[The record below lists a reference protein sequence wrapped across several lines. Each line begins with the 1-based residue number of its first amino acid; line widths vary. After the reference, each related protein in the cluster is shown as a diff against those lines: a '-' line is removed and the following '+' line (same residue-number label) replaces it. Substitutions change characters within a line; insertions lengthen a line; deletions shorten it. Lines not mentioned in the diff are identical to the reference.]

1 MDALGCVQRGGRE
14 EASRSTGFLEKV
26 VSELDPEG
34 FWGGGGFEQTVTG
47 RKDVLRWGSSLSRGL
62 EAGMGQV
69 ISAPWVWLG
78 CQVLQAGETFAA
90 IQVGTDEGQNWSID
104 SQHPS
109 VYHTVL

>member
-1 MDALGCVQRGGRE
+1 
-14 EASRSTGFLEKV
+14 
-26 VSELDPEG
+26 
-34 FWGGGGFEQTVTG
+34 
-47 RKDVLRWGSSLSRGL
+47 
-62 EAGMGQV
+62 MGQV

-109 VYHTVL
+109 VYHSSLVLSVYLAQGIPTNPVCALGELAVHGGDRRRRVKR